1 MTSEDWK
8 TELTKDIKKIEFALR
23 HPKYMNFKIN
33 HRLQLIKLFRKLNE
47 LWPYFFTATF
57 IFEYQHALRVT
68 PIIFDDRIET
78 GIKIEKI
85 NKNIFDDVYKLFF
98 EELKYEGKE
107 SWGENILWT
116 GFYFISFFYSG
127 YLLSLWYSTRYGE
140 AIEGSLN
147 AEMNYTLEYQKEQYE
162 LLKELLEI
170 KKNDLQLFENEG
182 EVEKE
187 FSLKRGNSDE

>member
-68 PIIFDDRIET
+68 PIIFDI
-78 GIKIEKI
+78 
-85 NKNIFDDVYKLFF
+85 
-98 EELKYEGKE
+98 LKYN
-107 SWGENILWT
+107 SSLRLNFLRLPLHN
-116 GFYFISFFYSG
+116 G
-127 YLLSLWYSTRYGE
+127 Y
-140 AIEGSLN
+140 
-147 AEMNYTLEYQKEQYE
+147 YTIN
-162 LLKELLEI
+162 LKGNHCR
-170 KKNDLQLFENEG
+170 KN
-182 EVEKE
+182 
-187 FSLKRGNSDE
+187 